1 MNCRRF
7 LERAPRAVL
16 QQLVRKCHL
25 KYILL
30 ICLIFGQTLYF
41 SYAYQSSYLVVAGSL
56 PLAIFFCFVIAGYD
70 SVVMWL
76 GSILS
81 PNISRVHVLFL
92 LFFVYVIGYLLL
104 FSLVVS
110 WPLGYIVEQR
120 SGSYE
125 LARFYKNY
133 SVNGIVAFAI
143 VNWLKRVF
151 PFPGGPSPQVEI
163 SRIP

>member
-1 MNCRRF
+1 VNCRRF

-41 SYAYQSSYLVVAGSL
+41 SYAHQSSYLVGAGSL
-56 PLAIFFCFVIAGYD
+56 LLAVFFCFVIAGYD
-70 SVVMWL
+70 YAVAWL
-76 GSILS
+76 ESILS
-81 PNISRVHVLFL
+81 QNISRLHVLFL

-104 FSLVVS
+104 FSFVVS
-110 WPLGYIVEQR
+110 CPLGFFIEQR
-120 SGSYE
+120 TGSYE

-143 VNWLKRVF
+143 LNWLKRVF
-151 PFPGGPSPQVEI
+151 PFPGSSPQVET